1 MRRSLVIYDFAP
13 DPCEFPNIFSFLSV
27 YTWNNSKR
35 FFQLGGRLTA
45 AAAASGGQPH
55 MNVDEFDRTRVLE
68 EGLEGLDGSVGA
80 AVTVTGLVLST
91 QKY

>member
-1 MRRSLVIYDFAP
+1 MTLHPIPVNFLIYGENF
-13 DPCEFPNIFSFLSV
+13 IFFLYV

-35 FFQLGGRLTA
+35 FFQLAGRLTA

-55 MNVDEFDRTRVLE
+55 MDIDELDGTRVLE
-68 EGLEGLDGSVGA
+68 KGLKGLDGSICA

-91 QKY
+91 Q